1 MARRGFERSAY
12 SQPHVWKFHFL
23 CQFHFFCLEVTNL
36 AFIQFFSCTCISV
49 VKVIS
54 YHHCH
59 VQAAKS
65 SSHSLVVKNTC
76 LNFISK
82 LPNSLILEDSGDW
95 VFCWK
100 KTHGNSKNHINWF
113 KKLPCMVKVTKQY
126 NEYLETNFIDAFEED
141 DIGSN
146 REGFYTGG
154 TPENETGRII

>member
-12 SQPHVWKFHFL
+12 SQPHVWKFHFCVSSTSFAL
-23 CQFHFFCLEVTNL
+23 KLLTWRSYNS
-36 AFIQFFSCTCISV
+36 FSCTCISV

-113 KKLPCMVKVTKQY
+113 KKLSCMVKFTKQY
-126 NEYLETNFIDAFEED
+126 NEYLETNFIHAFEED

-146 REGFYTGG
+146 RVSFYTGG
-154 TPENETGRII
+154 TPENETGRKI